1 MKIKKTIKVT
11 ATAKEI
17 ETIGSCITLLE
28 EMEDDVWEE
37 LNSGFDYRLEFALA
51 ALQGLYD
58 RIEEE
63 DDD

>member
-11 ATAKEI
+11 ATAKEKK
-17 ETIGSCITLLE
+17 TIGNCIALLE

-37 LNSGFDYRLEFALA
+37 LNTSFDYRLEFVLSG
-51 ALQGLYD
+51 LQELD
-58 RIEEE
+58 ARIEEE